1 MINTLSSMIISF
13 LNLKNRLK
21 WIIYFYVQCI
31 LITWKLYIL
40 TSVNTMPAISLNKL
54 YYTGKCNEKFIYTLA
69 NLYLTWKKGWET
81 MLSKRILNSFTIML
95 PLGIVSS
102 LHVLLAYLNKILSQM
117 KTLFT
122 DYEIS
127 HIVINVTMLL

>member
-1 MINTLSSMIISF
+1 MINTLSSMIIFF

-122 DYEIS
+122 DYEIG

>member
-1 MINTLSSMIISF
+1 
-13 LNLKNRLK
+13 
-21 WIIYFYVQCI
+21 
-31 LITWKLYIL
+31 
-40 TSVNTMPAISLNKL
+40 
-54 YYTGKCNEKFIYTLA
+54 
-69 NLYLTWKKGWET
+69 